1 MAEIT
6 IKVQTND
13 INIELQGENEI
24 IERIFNDIRTNGIG
38 KIEEKNANIVTVDKT
53 EINNK
58 NEKTE
63 KKEISVKTEKKGKQV
78 TQKKYEYIDL
88 NLNKEDILDL
98 EKFFSKSKAKTV
110 QDQMLVL
117 MYWYNTNQKS
127 KNFDISFNCNL
138 IYSLFRNIKITQTAN
153 LDQIRRNLLNRTL
166 YIQKNQEVKDEFIL
180 AIHGQKYVE
189 DLLKK
194 NNEFRRIFFEYTKT

>member
-38 KIEEKNANIVTVDKT
+38 KIEEKNTNIVTVDKT

-63 KKEISVKTEKKGKQV
+63 KKEISVKAEKKGKQV

-194 NNEFRRIFFEYTKT
+194 ENEQ

>member
-38 KIEEKNANIVTVDKT
+38 KIEEKNTNIVTVDKT

-110 QDQMLVL
+110 QDQILVL

-194 NNEFRRIFFEYTKT
+194 ENEQ

>member
-24 IERIFNDIRTNGIG
+24 VERIFNDIRTNGIG
-38 KIEEKNANIVTVDKT
+38 KIEEKNTNNVTVDKDKT

-88 NLNKEDILDL
+88 SLNKEDILDL

-189 DLLKK
+189 DLMEKE
-194 NNEFRRIFFEYTKT
+194 NE

>member
-1 MAEIT
+1 MAEII
-6 IKVQTND
+6 IKVQTNN

-24 IERIFNDIRTNGIG
+24 VERIFNDIRTNGIG
-38 KIEEKNANIVTVDKT
+38 KIEEKNTNNVTVDKDKA

-58 NEKTE
+58 NEKTV

-88 NLNKEDILDL
+88 NLKKEDILDL

-117 MYWYNTNQKS
+117 MYWYNINQKS

-138 IYSLFRNIKITQTAN
+138 IYSLFINIKITQTAN

-189 DLLKK
+189 DLMEKE
-194 NNEFRRIFFEYTKT
+194 NE

>member
-38 KIEEKNANIVTVDKT
+38 KIEEKNTNIVTVDKT

-63 KKEISVKTEKKGKQV
+63 KKETSVKTEKKGKQV

-194 NNEFRRIFFEYTKT
+194 ENEQ

>member
-24 IERIFNDIRTNGIG
+24 VERIFNDIRNNGIG
-38 KIEEKNANIVTVDKT
+38 KIEEKSTNNVTVDKNKAK
-53 EINNK
+53 INNK
-58 NEKTE
+58 NEETV

-88 NLNKEDILDL
+88 NLKKEDILDL

-117 MYWYNTNQKS
+117 MYWYNIKQKS

-166 YIQKNQEVKDEFIL
+166 YIQKSQEVKDEFIL

-189 DLLKK
+189 DLMEKE
-194 NNEFRRIFFEYTKT
+194 NE

>member
-13 INIELQGENEI
+13 INIELKGENEI

-38 KIEEKNANIVTVDKT
+38 KIEEKNTNIVTVDKT

-194 NNEFRRIFFEYTKT
+194 ENEQ

>member
-38 KIEEKNANIVTVDKT
+38 KIEEKNTNIVTVDKT

-153 LDQIRRNLLNRTL
+153 LDQIRRNLLNRTV

-194 NNEFRRIFFEYTKT
+194 ENEQ

>member
-24 IERIFNDIRTNGIG
+24 VERIFNDIRTNGIG
-38 KIEEKNANIVTVDKT
+38 KIEEKNTNNVTVDKDKT

-63 KKEISVKTEKKGKQV
+63 KKEISVKTGKKGKQV

-88 NLNKEDILDL
+88 SLNKEDILDL

-189 DLLKK
+189 DLMEKE
-194 NNEFRRIFFEYTKT
+194 NE

>member
-1 MAEIT
+1 MAEII
-6 IKVQTND
+6 IKVQTNN

-24 IERIFNDIRTNGIG
+24 VERIFNDIRTNGIG
-38 KIEEKNANIVTVDKT
+38 KIEEKNTNNVTVDKDKA

-58 NEKTE
+58 NEKTV

-88 NLNKEDILDL
+88 NLKKEDILDL

-117 MYWYNTNQKS
+117 MYWYNINQKS

-189 DLLKK
+189 DLMEKE
-194 NNEFRRIFFEYTKT
+194 NE

>member
-38 KIEEKNANIVTVDKT
+38 KIEEKNTNIVTVDKT

-63 KKEISVKTEKKGKQV
+63 KKEISVKTEKKGKQI

-194 NNEFRRIFFEYTKT
+194 ESEQ

>member
-1 MAEIT
+1 MSEIT

-38 KIEEKNANIVTVDKT
+38 KIEEKNTNIVTVDKT

-194 NNEFRRIFFEYTKT
+194 ENEQ

>member
-38 KIEEKNANIVTVDKT
+38 KIEEKNTNIVTVDKT

-88 NLNKEDILDL
+88 NLNKENILDL

-194 NNEFRRIFFEYTKT
+194 ENEQ

>member
-1 MAEIT
+1 MAEII
-6 IKVQTND
+6 IKVQTNN

-24 IERIFNDIRTNGIG
+24 VERIFNDIRTNGIG
-38 KIEEKNANIVTVDKT
+38 KIEEKNTNNVTVDKDKA

-58 NEKTE
+58 NEKTV

-88 NLNKEDILDL
+88 NLKKEDILDL

-117 MYWYNTNQKS
+117 MYWYNINQKS
-127 KNFDISFNCNL
+127 KNFAISFNCNL

-189 DLLKK
+189 DLMEKE
-194 NNEFRRIFFEYTKT
+194 NE

>member
-194 NNEFRRIFFEYTKT
+194 ENEFRRIFFEYTKT

>member
-1 MAEIT
+1 M
-6 IKVQTND
+6 
-13 INIELQGENEI
+13 
-24 IERIFNDIRTNGIG
+24 IG
-38 KIEEKNANIVTVDKT
+38 KIKEKNTNIVTVDKT

-110 QDQMLVL
+110 QDQILVL

-194 NNEFRRIFFEYTKT
+194 ENEQ

>member
-24 IERIFNDIRTNGIG
+24 VERIFNDIRTNGIG
-38 KIEEKNANIVTVDKT
+38 KIEEKNTNNVTVDKDKT

-88 NLNKEDILDL
+88 SLNKEDILGL

-189 DLLKK
+189 DLMEKE
-194 NNEFRRIFFEYTKT
+194 NE

>member
-38 KIEEKNANIVTVDKT
+38 KIEEKNTNIVTVDKT

-110 QDQMLVL
+110 QDQILVL
-117 MYWYNTNQKS
+117 MYWYKKKKKS

-194 NNEFRRIFFEYTKT
+194 ENEQ

>member
-194 NNEFRRIFFEYTKT
+194 ENEQ

>member
-38 KIEEKNANIVTVDKT
+38 KIEEKNTNNETVDKT

-58 NEKTE
+58 NEKAE
-63 KKEISVKTEKKGKQV
+63 KKEIRVKTEKKGKQV
-78 TQKKYEYIDL
+78 TQKKYEYTDL
-88 NLNKEDILDL
+88 NLNREDILDL

-127 KNFDISFNCNL
+127 KNFDIPFNCNL

-189 DLLKK
+189 DLMEKE
-194 NNEFRRIFFEYTKT
+194 NE

>member
-1 MAEIT
+1 M
-6 IKVQTND
+6 
-13 INIELQGENEI
+13 
-24 IERIFNDIRTNGIG
+24 
-38 KIEEKNANIVTVDKT
+38 
-53 EINNK
+53 
-58 NEKTE
+58 
-63 KKEISVKTEKKGKQV
+63 KTEKKGKQV

-110 QDQMLVL
+110 QDQILVL

-194 NNEFRRIFFEYTKT
+194 ENEQ

>member
-38 KIEEKNANIVTVDKT
+38 KIEEKNTNIVTVDKT

-63 KKEISVKTEKKGKQV
+63 KKEISVKAEKKGKQV

-98 EKFFSKSKAKTV
+98 EKFFLKSKAKTV

-194 NNEFRRIFFEYTKT
+194 ENEQ

>member
-38 KIEEKNANIVTVDKT
+38 KIEEKNTNIVTVDKT

-194 NNEFRRIFFEYTKT
+194 ENEQ

>member
-38 KIEEKNANIVTVDKT
+38 KIEEKNTNIVTVDKT

-98 EKFFSKSKAKTV
+98 EKFFSKSKAKTI

-194 NNEFRRIFFEYTKT
+194 ENEQ